1 MKYESFENA
10 YINKLN
16 SENENDRILALL
28 NLVMNGNN
36 YEKAMESSL
45 EFAKENSEWVKGCG
59 IECFGHIARIY
70 KKLDL
75 EAVKEIL
82 KESWKSESKIV
93 AGKAKETVEDISQF
107 MKIAK
112 ETWE

>member
-1 MKYESFENA
+1 MKYESFENTS
-10 YINKLN
+10 IEKLN

-28 NLVMNGNN
+28 NLVMNGND
-36 YEKAMESSL
+36 YEKAMQSSL
-45 EFAKENSEWVKGCG
+45 EFAKENSEWIKGCG

-82 KESWKSESKIV
+82 KESLKSESKIV
-93 AGKAKETVEDISQF
+93 TGKAKDAVEDISLF
-107 MKIAK
+107 MKLAK
-112 ETWE
+112 QTWE

>member
-1 MKYESFENA
+1 MKYENPEKISIEK
-10 YINKLN
+10 IN

-28 NLVMNGNN
+28 NLVMNGND

-45 EFAKENSEWVKGCG
+45 EFAKENSEWIKGCG

-82 KESWKSESKIV
+82 KESLKSESKIV
-93 AGKAKETVEDISQF
+93 AGKAEEAVEDISLF
-107 MKIAK
+107 MKLAK
-112 ETWE
+112 QTWE

>member
-1 MKYESFENA
+1 MKYESFENTS
-10 YINKLN
+10 IEKLN

-82 KESWKSESKIV
+82 KESLKSDSKIV
-93 AGKAKETVEDISQF
+93 AGKANDAAEDIAHF
-107 MKIAK
+107 MKITK
-112 ETWE
+112 QTWE